1 MSAVAF
7 DTLEFVET
15 LKRAGF
21 PENQARAQSEALKK
35 VISTEIATK
44 RDIAEMGLK
53 VENDLQKILEP
64 IKTDLTVIK
73 AELSVVK
80 WMGGIIVGGIILL
93 TLKSFFP
100 T

>member
-1 MSAVAF
+1 MSTVTF

-15 LKRAGF
+15 LKQAGI

-35 VISTEIATK
+35 VLHTEVATK
-44 RDIAEMGLK
+44 HDITEMGLK
-53 VENDLQKILEP
+53 IENDLQKILAP
-64 IKTDLTVIK
+64 IQ
-73 AELSVVK
+73 AELTVVK

-93 TLKSFFP
+93 ILKTFFP